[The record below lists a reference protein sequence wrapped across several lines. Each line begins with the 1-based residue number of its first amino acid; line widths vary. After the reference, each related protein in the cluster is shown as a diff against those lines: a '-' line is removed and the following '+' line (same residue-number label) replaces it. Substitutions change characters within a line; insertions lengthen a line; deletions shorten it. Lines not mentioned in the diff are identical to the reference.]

1 MNLSPQPN
9 PAADYRPRA
18 VTQVLRAWSLALII
32 GGIGFLLATGGKIL
46 WPSNIDWL
54 MTGEDDGGTH
64 YLGWEFYRNAPLL
77 QWPFGAN
84 PDYGM
89 EISSSIVFSDSL
101 PLFAMALKPFSPW
114 LPRPFQYL
122 GIWLL
127 LCFVLQAYFASRL
140 LKAFGVEGWRA
151 WLGCVFFVMAPSFL
165 FRIWVSHY
173 AGSGHW
179 IVLASLAMYFAPQ
192 PSRYGWTAL
201 LCVASLVNIYL
212 AVMAGAIYA
221 ADLAQRLWTRESRVI
236 PTLRQGVI
244 TTVLLLF
251 TMYAAGYFMA
261 GKYTADQGYGYY
273 RLNLLAPVLPMGDW
287 SLWFP
292 SPNVGEGDFEGFNYL
307 GTGVIG
313 LLLAASVLRVRSL
326 SQATKNS
333 RPLAPREASSSL
345 AEPENLDKSRI
356 HSFHPTTTSDWR
368 SRWIPIMTMLVCCT
382 LFGISNRIAAGPF
395 ELLAFELPP
404 KLWPICSSFR
414 SSGRFFMPVY
424 YVLFAIGVRATVC
437 NFRAKVGGL
446 ILVALLCVQLTDT
459 SRSVAQLHQNL
470 SYAKSWSSPLKS
482 DFWSSAGT
490 QYKSIVVVSP
500 VKHYDGYLP
509 LAHFAVTRRMATNA
523 VYFARVDQQKLQS
536 SAAAI
541 SEVVEAG
548 GFAADSIYV
557 FADRI
562 DWTETLKRFPDLVH
576 GADADGFLVLM
587 SKSASWRQ

>member
-1 MNLSPQPN
+1 MPILLQRVAFPNHSSNAEPQFKNTSGSYPMNLSPKPN
-9 PAADYRPRA
+9 PAADDRPRA

-32 GGIGFLLATGGKIL
+32 GGFGFLLATGGKIL

-101 PLFAMALKPFSPW
+101 PLFAMVLKPFSPW

-127 LCFVLQAYFASRL
+127 LCFVLQAFFASRL
-140 LKAFGVEGWRA
+140 LRAFGVEGWKA
-151 WLGCVFFVMAPSFL
+151 CLGCAFFVMAPSFL
-165 FRIWVSHY
+165 FRIAASHY

-179 IVLASLAMYFAPQ
+179 IIVAALAMYFAPRR
-192 PSRYGWTAL
+192 SRRGWTVL

-221 ADLAQRLWTRESRVI
+221 ADLVQRLWTRESRVL

-273 RLNLLAPVLPMGDW
+273 RLNLLAPFLAMGNW

-292 SPNVGEGDFEGFNYL
+292 SPSVGEGDFEGFNYL

-313 LLLAASVLRVRSL
+313 LLVAATVLRVRSL
-326 SQATKNS
+326 NQATKNS
-333 RPLAPREASSSL
+333 SPLAPREVPLPTSSVVSNQKSPAIASQTVSS
-345 AEPENLDKSRI
+345 
-356 HSFHPTTTSDWR
+356 R
-368 SRWIPIMTMLVCCT
+368 STWVPITMVLICCT

-424 YVLFAIGVRATVC
+424 YVLFAVGIGAIVRR
-437 NFRAKVGGL
+437 FQPKVGGL
-446 ILVALLCVQLTDT
+446 ILVALLCLQLTDT
-459 SRSVAQLHQNL
+459 SRGVAKLHQKL
-470 SYAKSWSSPLKS
+470 SDAKP
-482 DFWSSAGT
+482 
-490 QYKSIVVVSP
+490 
-500 VKHYDGYLP
+500 
-509 LAHFAVTRRMATNA
+509 
-523 VYFARVDQQKLQS
+523 
-536 SAAAI
+536 
-541 SEVVEAG
+541 
-548 GFAADSIYV
+548 
-557 FADRI
+557 
-562 DWTETLKRFPDLVH
+562 
-576 GADADGFLVLM
+576 
-587 SKSASWRQ
+587 

>member
-1 MNLSPQPN
+1 MNLSPKSN
-9 PAADYRPRA
+9 PAADDRPRA
-18 VTQVLRAWSLALII
+18 LTQVLRAWSLALCI
-32 GGIGFLLATGGKIL
+32 GGIGFLLATGGKVL

-77 QWPFGAN
+77 QWPIGAN

-151 WLGCVFFVMAPSFL
+151 WLGCAFFVMAPSFL

-192 PSRYGWTAL
+192 PSRFGWTAL
-201 LCVASLVNIYL
+201 LCLASLVNIYL

-221 ADLAQRLWTRESRVI
+221 AELVQRLWTRESRVL
-236 PTLRQGVI
+236 PTLRQGVV

-273 RLNLLAPVLPMGDW
+273 RLNLLAPVLPMGGW
-287 SLWFP
+287 SLWVP
-292 SPNVGEGDFEGFNYL
+292 STQVGEGDFEGFNYV

-313 LLLAASVLRVRSL
+313 LLLVATVLRTVSLFRATEKCTPPDAAKVALSSASVVVSNHENPAVVSQAAS
-326 SQATKNS
+326 TM
-333 RPLAPREASSSL
+333 
-345 AEPENLDKSRI
+345 
-356 HSFHPTTTSDWR
+356 
-368 SRWIPIMTMLVCCT
+368 SRWVPITIVLVCCT

-424 YVLFAIGVRATVC
+424 YVLFAIGIGAIVRR
-437 NFRAKVGGL
+437 FQPKVGGL
-446 ILVALLCVQLTDT
+446 ILAALLCVQWADT
-459 SRSVAQLHQNL
+459 SHGVRHLHQKL
-470 SYAKSWSSPLKS
+470 SHAKPWSSPLKS
-482 DFWSSAGT
+482 DFWSTAGKR
-490 QYKSIVVVSP
+490 YKALVVTLP
-500 VKHYDGYLP
+500 AKHYDRYLP
-509 LAHFAVTRRMATNA
+509 LAHFAVTHGMSTNA
-523 VYFARVDQQKLQS
+523 VYLARVDQAKLSEARDSRS
-536 SAAAI
+536 SSVRESAYRPGEFYICGEENVWQAVSHRPESSVNDGYLVI
-541 SEVVEAG
+541 S
-548 GFAADSIYV
+548 
-557 FADRI
+557 
-562 DWTETLKRFPDLVH
+562 PDV
-576 GADADGFLVLM
+576 
-587 SKSASWRQ
+587 KP

>member
-1 MNLSPQPN
+1 MNRSSKSN
-9 PAADYRPRA
+9 PATNDDPR
-18 VTQVLRAWSLALII
+18 VMTQVLRDWSLALCI

-101 PLFAMALKPFSPW
+101 PLFAMVLKPFSPW

-127 LCFVLQAYFASRL
+127 LCFVLQAFFASRL
-140 LKAFGVEGWRA
+140 LRAFGVEGWKA
-151 WLGCVFFVMAPSFL
+151 WIGSAFFVMAPSFL
-165 FRIWVSHY
+165 FRIAASHY

-179 IVLASLAMYFAPQ
+179 IVVAALAMYFT
-192 PSRYGWTAL
+192 SRRSTWGWTVL

-221 ADLAQRLWTRESRVI
+221 ADLVQRLWTQESRVL

-273 RLNLLAPVLPMGDW
+273 RLNLLAPVLPMGGW
-287 SLWFP
+287 SLWLP
-292 SPNVGEGDFEGFNYL
+292 STQVGEGDFEGFNYL

-313 LLLAASVLRVRSL
+313 LLLIATVLRTGSLFRATEKLTPPDAAKVALSSASVVVSNHENPAVASQAAS
-326 SQATKNS
+326 TM
-333 RPLAPREASSSL
+333 
-345 AEPENLDKSRI
+345 
-356 HSFHPTTTSDWR
+356 
-368 SRWIPIMTMLVCCT
+368 SRWVPITLVLICCT

-424 YVLFAIGVRATVC
+424 YVLFAVGIGATVRR
-437 NFRAKVGGL
+437 FRPKVGVM
-446 ILVALLCVQLTDT
+446 ILVALLCLQLTDT
-459 SRSVAQLHQNL
+459 SRSVVQLHQKL
-470 SYAKSWSSPLKS
+470 SDAKPWSSPLKS
-482 DFWSSAGT
+482 DFWSSAAKR
-490 QYKSIVVVSP
+490 YKSVVVTSP
-500 VKHYDGYLP
+500 AKHYDGYLP
-509 LAHFAVTRRMATNA
+509 FAHYAMTNGMSTNA
-523 VYFARVDQQKLQS
+523 VYLARVDQNKLRISIESLSLVVNS
-536 SAAAI
+536 SAYEMAAI
-541 SEVVEAG
+541 YVLSNGCPAEESPSAAVV
-548 GFAADSIYV
+548 SV
-557 FADRI
+557 
-562 DWTETLKRFPDLVH
+562 V
-576 GADADGFLVLM
+576 DGIFIV
-587 SKSASWRQ
+587 AP